1 MWGIT
6 FNLFLPLM
14 KFFMLIALVL
24 GFSAQWVSGQK
35 KQCINHFDSSS
46 VLTFLDQRGIL
57 LLPEGYTLE
66 TVSRFP
72 SMKPQVSFNAK
83 KCQWKVVSFT
93 FFTTY
98 KGNCRLTNGCT
109 IKKSRV
115 IILSARSKRILSYK
129 SQTKVFPNYE

>member
-129 SQTKVFPNYE
+129 SQTQVFPNYE